1 MIREAVID
9 DIKQIQSVRNSV
21 KENTLSNPNLV
32 TDKDCEEF
40 LTIRG
45 KGWVYE
51 INKQVVGFS
60 IVDLENNNVWAL
72 FLSPEFESQ
81 GIGKQLHDIMID
93 WYFAQTKKNIWLGTS
108 PNTRAEIFYRRSG
121 WTEIGVLGKGEIKF
135 EMTYDDWTERKKIPY
150 QEKKMT

>member
-72 FLSPEFESQ
+72 FLSPEFESR
-81 GIGKQLHDIMID
+81 GIGKQLHDVMVD

-108 PNTRAEIFYRRSG
+108 PNTRAEMFYRRSG
-121 WTEIGVLGKGEIKF
+121 WTEIGIHGKGEIKF